1 MLQTTAPRLD
11 VREQHYWIAGP
22 RVGLR
27 PPLMHLEAM
36 RFALY
41 NESIN
46 LLWGDDQ
53 PVLEPHRASAGPG
66 KIIEV

>member
-11 VREQHYWIAGP
+11 VREQHYWIVGP

-27 PPLMHLEAM
+27 HPM
-36 RFALY
+36 RFALC

-53 PVLEPHRASAGPG
+53 PVLEPTSDQRRAG